1 LQLST
6 PKSILRDHQ
15 ELHQELERFASEQSV
30 IGKFS
35 QSLIKLL
42 EQHIKKEEEFALPP
56 LSLLTQLYV
65 FHDNI
70 DMSEG
75 AAMAKK
81 LKHCYQY
88 MLNDHKKITQQLEKL
103 KEEASNINREDII
116 KAIEKLL
123 AHIQLEEEVLYPTTI
138 VIGKY
143 IKLYCLRKK
152 IEEIDN
158 NPQKIIDTIT

>member
-1 LQLST
+1 LRLST

-15 ELHQELERFASEQSV
+15 KLHQELERFASEQTV
-30 IGKFS
+30 IGELS
-35 QSLIKLL
+35 QCL
-42 EQHIKKEEEFALPP
+42 ERILEKHITKEEEFALPP
-56 LSLLTQLYV
+56 LSLLSKLYV
-65 FHDNI
+65 YHHNI

-81 LKHCYQY
+81 LKHYYQD
-88 MLNDHKKITQQLEKL
+88 MLNDHKIITQQSEKL
-103 KEEASNINREDII
+103 KEEASTKNRKDVIT
-116 KAIEKLL
+116 AIEKLL
-123 AHIQLEEEVLYPTTI
+123 AHVQLEEEVLYPTTI